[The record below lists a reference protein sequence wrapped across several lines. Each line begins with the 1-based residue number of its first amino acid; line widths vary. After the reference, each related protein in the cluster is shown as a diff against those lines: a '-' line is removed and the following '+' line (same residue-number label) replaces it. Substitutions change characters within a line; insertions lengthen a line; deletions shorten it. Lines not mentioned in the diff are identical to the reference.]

1 MSAERTETIHQVV
14 DLLERGL
21 ESAGQPG
28 WKVISDCRIAHVRP
42 DIVVFNPGVGIAVF
56 VVSDW
61 VFDDPV
67 RRFVS
72 GERAIV
78 AETST
83 GGWEPV
89 PNPVGEA
96 CLYLEGVQDLF
107 EPNEE
112 ARQKIIVGVVMPGFP
127 VDEAKRLLNPMKP
140 LRYRTIWG
148 EGKYFRIVGRE
159 EFEAGNFEAFLPA
172 EFADG
177 GGWGYPPREDTVT
190 RLLDDIEPPE
200 FSGGIL
206 GDPLILDT
214 VQRNVVNNRRA
225 RRVRGAAGTGKS
237 AVLAAA
243 AVEAALEGRKVL
255 LVLKT
260 ITLRHYLRSLAV
272 RWLPRGVGQEEVI
285 NAIRENVEIWYL
297 HEWCKH
303 VCAGAG
309 IERRLRAL
317 SNPNT
322 PYSEPKIREVVA
334 DAFAIH
340 DRSSDSKMPLF
351 DTLLIDEAQNLDL
364 EWFDLLLQARRNEEA
379 ELILMADKTQSLYS
393 GSQDWTYSR
402 IGGAGFSG
410 AWGTFV
416 RSYRLPANVVPM
428 LADYCEW
435 FLRNR
440 DDIDV
445 PAPADPEDDMDLFSC
460 QMRSRDI
467 RGSDDLATEIAELLH
482 KWPDLPDL
490 PNGDISFIVP
500 YNKLGLKIL
509 EHLGRLDPD
518 LPDTVTHVFGEGWQ
532 IQNRRKRSFHHD
544 SSRIF
549 GSTFHSFQGWESRC
563 VILGVPPLHD
573 DGGSSGENSFSSD
586 YWTQVYV
593 GLSRVARTSAGSFLI
608 VVNAEPR
615 LESFLS
621 KWFEPI

>member
-1 MSAERTETIHQVV
+1 MSAERTETIPEVV
-14 DLLERGL
+14 DLLKRGL
-21 ESAGQPG
+21 KNAGQPG
-28 WKVISDCRIAHVRP
+28 WKVITDCRIAHVRP
-42 DIVVFNPGVGIAVF
+42 DIIVFNPDVGIAVF

-67 RRFVS
+67 RRLGS

-83 GGWEPV
+83 GAWEPV

-96 CLYLEGVQDLF
+96 CLHLEAIQDLF

-112 ARQKIIVGVVMPGFP
+112 ARMKIIVRVVMPGFP
-127 VDEAKRLLNPMKP
+127 VVEARNLLNRMRPSKYMQ
-140 LRYRTIWG
+140 G

-159 EFEAGNFEAFLPA
+159 QLKAGNFEAFLPDAFA
-172 EFADG
+172 ENDG
-177 GGWGYPPREDTVT
+177 WRRVPPREETVA
-190 RLLDDIEPPE
+190 RLLDEIEPPE
-200 FSGGIL
+200 SSGGIL

-214 VQRNVVNNRRA
+214 DQRDVVNNRRA

-260 ITLRHYLRSLAV
+260 ITLRHYLRSLAE
-272 RWLPRGVGQEEVI
+272 RWLPRGIEQEEVI
-285 NAIRENVEIWYL
+285 NAINDNVEIWYL

-309 IERRLRAL
+309 IEKRLRAL

-334 DAFAIH
+334 DAFSIH
-340 DRSSDSKMPLF
+340 DRSSHSEVPLF
-351 DTLLIDEAQNLDL
+351 DTLLIDEAQNLDP
-364 EWFDLLLQARRNEEA
+364 EWFPLLLRTRSEREDR
-379 ELILMADKTQSLYS
+379 ELVLMADKTQSLYS
-393 GSQDWTYSR
+393 KRQDWTYDR
-402 IGGAGFSG
+402 ISGGGFSG
-410 AWGTFV
+410 TWGTFTK
-416 RSYRLPANVVPM
+416 SYRLPGNVVPM
-428 LADYCEW
+428 LADYCER
-435 FLRNR
+435 FLYKR

-445 PAPADPEDDMDLFSC
+445 PAPAYPEDDTNFFRC
-460 QMRSRDI
+460 QMQWRDI

-482 KWPDLPDL
+482 QWPDLPDL

-500 YNKLGLKIL
+500 YNALGMEVL
-509 EHLGRLDPD
+509 EHLKRLDPD
-518 LPDTVTHVFGEGWQ
+518 LADTVTHVFGEGWE
-532 IQNRRKRSFHHD
+532 IRHRLRRSFHHD

-549 GSTFHSFQGWESRC
+549 GSTLHSFQGWESRC

-573 DGGSSGENSFSSD
+573 GGGSSGEDSFSMD
-586 YWTQVYV
+586 YWTAVYV
-593 GLSRVARTSAGSFLI
+593 GLSRVARTSAGSFLV

-615 LESFLS
+615 LDSFLS
-621 KWFEPI
+621 NWFESI